1 MSELALKVD
10 GKIYAGWK
18 EIKIQ
23 RGMRRFADTFE
34 LSLTEK
40 WADQEQRRPI
50 KEDSPCSIE
59 IDNELVITGY
69 VDDVNVAYDATSHE
83 VDVVGRSKLGD
94 LVDCSSGKE
103 DFKNSDLKK
112 IATAIGKKFDINVV
126 VNCDV
131 GEAFKNAS
139 REVGETHHEFLA
151 RLASYRAVHLTSN
164 AEGDLV
170 ITRTSKERINTALVL
185 GENIL
190 NGSGTRSKRDRF
202 YSYTVTGQQSGND
215 FSFGKPAAH
224 VKGKATDS
232 NIRKARTT
240 VIIPDDVTLTDV
252 KRIAEYER
260 NIRFGESQAKT
271 YTVNGWQHNDGLWEP
286 NKMVSVKDAYQE
298 LDKPNTPDFLIV
310 HVTFI
315 MDEDGQRTELE
326 LMPPEALDLIP
337 LPKEKSNEAIF

>member
-23 RGMRRFADTFE
+23 RGIRRFADTFE

-50 KEDSPCSIE
+50 KEDSPCIVE
-59 IDNELVITGY
+59 IDNEVVITGF
-69 VDDVNVAYDATSHE
+69 VDDVNVVYDATTHE

-94 LVDCSSGKE
+94 LVDCSSE
-103 DFKNSDLKK
+103 QAPYSNKK
-112 IATAIGKKFDINVV
+112 LTSITKSICSKFGINVI

-131 GEAFKNAS
+131 GEAFKNPIIES
-139 REVGETHHEFLA
+139 GETYYEFLA

-164 AEGDLV
+164 ADGDLV
-170 ITRTSKERINTALVL
+170 ITRTSKERISTALVL

-190 NGSGTRSKRDRF
+190 SASGTRSKRDRF
-202 YSYTVTGQQSGND
+202 YRYVVTGQQSGGD
-215 FSFGKPAAH
+215 TLSGKPAAH
-224 VKGKATDS
+224 VEGKATDD
-232 NIRKARTT
+232 NIRKVRTT
-240 VIIPDDVTLTDV
+240 VIIPDDVTLADV
-252 KRIAEYER
+252 NRIAEYER
-260 NIRFGESQAKT
+260 NIRFGESQTKA
-271 YTVNGWQHNDGLWEP
+271 YVVNGWKHDDGLWEP
-286 NKMVSVKDAYQE
+286 NKLVPVIDAYQE
-298 LDKPNTPDFLIV
+298 LKTDLLIV

-337 LPKEKSNEAIF
+337 LPEEESESGVF

>member
-1 MSELALKVD
+1 MSELALKID

-23 RGMRRFADTFE
+23 RGIRRFADTFE

-40 WADQEQRRPI
+40 WAGQNQTRPI
-50 KEDSPCSIE
+50 KEDSPCIIE
-59 IDNELVITGY
+59 IDNDVVITGF
-69 VDDVNVAYDATSHE
+69 VDGVNVAYDATSHK
-83 VDVVGRSKLGD
+83 VDVVGRSKVGD
-94 LVDCSSGKE
+94 LVDCSSEKE
-103 DFKNSDLKK
+103 SYPNKRLTD
-112 IATAIGKKFDINVV
+112 IAKSICSKFGIDVI

-131 GEAFKNAS
+131 GEVFKNAI
-139 REVGETHHEFLA
+139 RETGETYHEFLA

-170 ITRTSKERINTALVL
+170 ITRTSKERISTALVL

-190 NGSGTRSKRDRF
+190 SGSGTRSKNDRF
-202 YSYTVTGQQSGND
+202 NSYIVTGQQSGDD
-215 FSFGKPAAH
+215 FSFGKPAAQT
-224 VKGKATDS
+224 KGKATDI

-260 NIRFGESQAKT
+260 NIRFGESQIKT
-271 YTVNGWQHNDGLWEP
+271 YVVNGWKHESGLWEP
-286 NKMVSVKDAYQE
+286 NKLVPVVDAYQE
-298 LDKPNTPDFLIV
+298 LKTDLLIV
-310 HVTFI
+310 HVTFM

-326 LMPPEALDLIP
+326 LMPPEALDLIS
-337 LPKEKSNEAIF
+337 LPEEQSDEFSF